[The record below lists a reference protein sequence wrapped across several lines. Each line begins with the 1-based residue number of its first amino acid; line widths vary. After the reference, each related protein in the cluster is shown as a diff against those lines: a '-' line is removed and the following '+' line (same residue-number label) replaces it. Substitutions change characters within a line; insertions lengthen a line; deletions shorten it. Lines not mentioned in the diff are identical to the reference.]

1 MEERVAELEEAHLAA
16 LNAAVRSVAA
26 DKDRERD
33 IALASRA
40 QEHARLVKDCEA
52 ELRERHEASLVMA
65 QEKHAVAVKALVD
78 QQQHDL
84 EAREEAHAAALA
96 QVVGQREAT
105 TASVAF
111 AASPVSAMHCET

>member
-65 QEKHAVAVKALVD
+65 QEKHAVAVKG
-78 QQQHDL
+78 L
-84 EAREEAHAAALA
+84 ELGRAEEHPRA
-96 QVVGQREAT
+96 Q
-105 TASVAF
+105 
-111 AASPVSAMHCET
+111 AMMGNPR